1 MKKRIVISSI
11 LVISSIILFSFY
23 AKRKQIVSFYNSKE
37 NKTKSTY
44 LEGDIIFQS
53 SNSNQCKA
61 VKLATH
67 SEYSHVGMITYIEG
81 KPFVLEA
88 VEPVRT
94 TPLTDWIA
102 HGIGGH
108 YTVMR
113 LKERNAEILDSEISI
128 AQQLAKKM
136 IGTHYDV
143 YFNWSDDELYC
154 SELVWKIYKRG
165 YGVELCALRKMKDFD
180 LTSPA
185 VKAIMKQRYGNNPP
199 LEERVVAPSDLSN
212 APLLYVV
219 ERK

>member
-1 MKKRIVISSI
+1 MKKRIIIGSILFISSF
-11 LVISSIILFSFY
+11 ILFSFY
-23 AKRKQIVSFYNSKE
+23 SNKNENSSIYKSNN
-37 NKTKSTY
+37 NKIAY

-53 SNSNQCKA
+53 SQSTQCKA

-67 SEYSHVGMITYIEG
+67 SEYSHVGMITYIDG

-94 TPLTDWIA
+94 TELATWIA
-102 HGIGGH
+102 HGTGGH

-113 LKERNAEILDSEISI
+113 LKDRNNEILDAEIKI

-136 IGTHYDV
+136 IGTHYDI

-165 YGVELCALRKMKDFD
+165 YGVELCSLRTMKEFD
-180 LTSPA
+180 LSSPE
-185 VKAIMKQRYGNNPP
+185 VKTIMKQRYGNNPP
-199 LEERVVAPSDLSN
+199 LTELVVAPSDLSN
-212 APLLYVV
+212 SPLLFEV
-219 ERK
+219 EKK